1 MILPPL
7 KQVWLLKN
15 WYYSVNTAK
24 PPFAAG
30 NIVMLKETY
39 GKEGQVFGSSRS
51 RMYTVR
57 WICMWN
63 NIHNLRSCT
72 GEYFQ
77 RPKRLHTLD
86 ESVQL
91 SNPAL
96 IARGSHTVPLRGGG
110 GRGVSYPGPRGKRGA
125 PRSLR
130 KNLFDNF
137 SILTANVN
145 PFHVSC

>member
-1 MILPPL
+1 MGHFWIWFYISDALHSRSCRSVILPPL
-7 KQVWLLKN
+7 KQVWLLEN
-15 WYYSVNTAK
+15 RYYSVNMAK

-30 NIVMLKETY
+30 DILMLKETY

-77 RPKRLHTLD
+77 KPKRLHK
-86 ESVQL
+86 SVQL
-91 SNPAL
+91 SNP
-96 IARGSHTVPLRGGG
+96 SC
-110 GRGVSYPGPRGKRGA
+110 
-125 PRSLR
+125 
-130 KNLFDNF
+130 FD
-137 SILTANVN
+137 SEGEPPPPPPPPTPTRL
-145 PFHVSC
+145 C

>member
-1 MILPPL
+1 M
-7 KQVWLLKN
+7 
-15 WYYSVNTAK
+15 K

-30 NIVMLKETY
+30 DILMLKETY

-57 WICMWN
+57 YMDL
-63 NIHNLRSCT
+63 HVDQYPQSTLMYRRVLP
-72 GEYFQ
+72 

-110 GRGVSYPGPRGKRGA
+110 GGGGGGGGRGVSYPGPRGKRGA

-130 KNLFDNF
+130 KNLFDIF